1 MKIGSKRYI
10 SIGKNVEYLGTE
22 FAAKLPQIH
31 AVTGCNTTSFYMVL
45 GKLKFLKYLNGQEKL
60 KLLKTV
66 GVSYKVSETAI
77 KDIEKFV

>member
-1 MKIGSKRYI
+1 MQLQG
-10 SIGKNVEYLGTE
+10 GTQ
-22 FAAKLPQIH
+22 LL
-31 AVTGCNTTSFYMVL
+31 FYVVL

-60 KLLKTV
+60 RLLKTV

>member
-1 MKIGSKRYI
+1 MQLQGATQ
-10 SIGKNVEYLGTE
+10 L
-22 FAAKLPQIH
+22 L
-31 AVTGCNTTSFYMVL
+31 FYMVL

-66 GVSYKVSETAI
+66 GVSHKVSETAI